1 MDLNHISEEAS
12 VGVEWPSAIKKE
24 DEEERKKSGLHRMR
38 NGF

>member
-1 MDLNHISEEAS
+1 LNRISEEAS

-24 DEEERKKSGLHRMR
+24 EEEEDRKMYGLHRMK